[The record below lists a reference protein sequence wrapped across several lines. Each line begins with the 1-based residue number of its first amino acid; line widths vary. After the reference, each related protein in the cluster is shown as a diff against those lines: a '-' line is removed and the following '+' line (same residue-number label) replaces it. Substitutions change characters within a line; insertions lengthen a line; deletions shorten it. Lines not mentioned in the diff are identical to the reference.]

1 MTSLAAEDIST
12 AEAMERT
19 WCEDRDRGREMEQRS
34 RRSEDAREPA
44 AAREDGL
51 SFTVYRGK
59 QPRHC
64 DLRLLASRIVGY

>member
-1 MTSLAAEDIST
+1 
-12 AEAMERT
+12 
-19 WCEDRDRGREMEQRS
+19 MEQRP

-51 SFTVYRGK
+51 CFTVYRGK
-59 QPRHC
+59 QRRHC